1 MTLVYRGAG
10 LHRSMR
16 IYFVNAW
23 KCAHPQLPEM
33 DMIVCKIFRSDNK
46 SETYL
51 YIADNCEFTD
61 LPEELQQNF
70 GEPAFVMNLELSA
83 DRKLARVDVEKV
95 LQGLQESGYYL
106 QLPPKLPVEEEIK
119 DWLS

>member
-1 MTLVYRGAG
+1 MTVAYPGAG
-10 LHRSMR
+10 LHRSIR

-23 KCAHPQLPEM
+23 KSATSQSPEK
-33 DMIVCKIFRSDNK
+33 DMTACKVFRSDNK

-51 YIADNCEFTD
+51 YLARNCEFTD
-61 LPEELQQNF
+61 LPEELQQHF

-95 LQGLQESGYYL
+95 LLGLQESGYYL
-106 QLPPKLPVEEEIK
+106 QLPPKLPVEEELTE
-119 DWLS
+119 WLN